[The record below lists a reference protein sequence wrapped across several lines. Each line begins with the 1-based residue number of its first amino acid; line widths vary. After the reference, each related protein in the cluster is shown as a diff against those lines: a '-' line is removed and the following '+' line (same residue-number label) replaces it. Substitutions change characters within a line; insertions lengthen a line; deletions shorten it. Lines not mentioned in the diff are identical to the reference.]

1 MSQCSELSIGTSA
14 SYWSPYKSKVNHLF
28 ILCQPFSH
36 SLSTISSFFVN
47 HFLILCQP
55 FPNVGIGP
63 VCLGIYQPFLLIL
76 VKGLSITTFFLSFS
90 SQLPIFVVTLH
101 LSITIFKLL
110 TQYAYT

>member
-28 ILCQPFSH
+28 ILCQPFPN
-36 SLSTISSFFVN
+36 SLSTISKCGNRTCVF
-47 HFLILCQP
+47 
-55 FPNVGIGP
+55 
-63 VCLGIYQPFLLIL
+63 GIYQPFLLIL

>member
-14 SYWSPYKSKVNHLF
+14 SYWSPYKSKVNHFF
-28 ILCQPFSH
+28 ILCQSFPH
-36 SLSTISSFFVN
+36 SLSTISKCGNRTCVF
-47 HFLILCQP
+47 
-55 FPNVGIGP
+55 
-63 VCLGIYQPFLLIL
+63 GIYQPFLLIL

>member
-14 SYWSPYKSKVNHLF
+14 SYWSPYKSKVYHFF
-28 ILCQPFSH
+28 ILCQPFPH
-36 SLSTISSFFVN
+36 SLLTISK
-47 HFLILCQP
+47 C
-55 FPNVGIGP
+55 VGIGP

>member
-14 SYWSPYKSKVNHLF
+14 SYWSPYKSK
-28 ILCQPFSH
+28 
-36 SLSTISSFFVN
+36 VN

-110 TQYAYT
+110 MQYAYT

>member
-14 SYWSPYKSKVNHLF
+14 SYWSPYKSKVNHFF
-28 ILCQPFSH
+28 ILCQPFPH
-36 SLSTISSFFVN
+36 SLSTISKFGNRTCVF
-47 HFLILCQP
+47 
-55 FPNVGIGP
+55 
-63 VCLGIYQPFLLIL
+63 GIYQPFLLIL